1 MGKILAKRLTS
12 FSRRSSAG
20 SDAGATACSEDLRD
34 AGAADALSPS
44 HDDGALC

>member
-20 SDAGATACSEDLRD
+20 SDAGASALCEDLD
-34 AGAADALSPS
+34 
-44 HDDGALC
+44 LCQKRPNI